1 MRIRHAI
8 ISCFL
13 SIGPICLANTIEQ
26 TPVNATTA
34 TAGSETTGLAQTQQE
49 TAKNTASNATLLD
62 ELKQRTRQLEA
73 QIEAQLTEKNHQA
86 ATTVNNEQSAEGMRY
101 REFRDQQHAP
111 TQQNATSALANEQA
125 TTPTTQVQPSQGDY
139 SSVETNTLPEQN
151 QGTIKNDAVQPNPA
165 APAGTAYLNNTG
177 SPHATMPASS
187 QNTASEST
195 AVAANA
201 KPVKTSPPPPSTSH
215 VSNKQLVAT
224 SPWEQFLVSTI
235 GMVHSLQTS
244 IQSSFSLIF
253 SRQGIPLLIIM
264 FGSMLLSVVIWFA
277 YSSFKLEQAKRIES
291 LINNKTNHPAND
303 KPSPLSMAY
312 AEESSGDFDVFSTSE
327 GVPIKLDLAQAYINM
342 QDIDGAK
349 TVLNDI
355 IAQHRGKIVTAAQ
368 EMLKKISQ

>member
-1 MRIRHAI
+1 MDMLGDNEILHVTLRCRILSGLITQTSHHAHTTRYYLPFFI
-8 ISCFL
+8 HWPDLPCKHNRT
-13 SIGPICLANTIEQ
+13 NT
-26 TPVNATTA
+26 VNATTA

-201 KPVKTSPPPPSTSH
+201 KPVKTSP
-215 VSNKQLVAT
+215 
-224 SPWEQFLVSTI
+224 
-235 GMVHSLQTS
+235 LQA
-244 IQSSFSLIF
+244 
-253 SRQGIPLLIIM
+253 PVM
-264 FGSMLLSVVIWFA
+264 SV
-277 YSSFKLEQAKRIES
+277 
-291 LINNKTNHPAND
+291 INNWLQ
-303 KPSPLSMAY
+303 PLP
-312 AEESSGDFDVFSTSE
+312 G
-327 GVPIKLDLAQAYINM
+327 
-342 QDIDGAK
+342 
-349 TVLNDI
+349 TVLGEHNWHGP
-355 IAQHRGKIVTAAQ
+355 QLTN
-368 EMLKKISQ
+368 